1 MFTNQDNDRAV
12 RWNAAIVGVAFI
24 IATAAGSVAAAIGS
38 PILETPD
45 YLSKIAA
52 NEGTVL
58 LGAFLTFLMSVACA
72 GVGLGLYP
80 ILRRYSVG
88 LAIGATGFRL
98 LESMTQVLWGV
109 GVIALLALSREFVGA
124 GAPDAGYFQ
133 TIGAVVQAS
142 SEWIS
147 NGVTLIFWCIGA
159 FMYYG
164 LFYRY
169 RLVPRWLSAWGL
181 VGITLTVITSV
192 LVMLG
197 IIPGFG
203 TVQMIS
209 NLPIALQ
216 EMVFAVWL
224 IAKGINTPGERK

>member
-1 MFTNQDNDRAV
+1 MTRL
-12 RWNAAIVGVAFI
+12 NATIVGVLFI
-24 IATAAGSVAAAIGS
+24 IATAAGSIAAAMGN
-38 PILETPD
+38 PILEAPD
-45 YLSKIAA
+45 YLSTIAI

-58 LGAFLTFLMSVACA
+58 LGAFLTFLMSIACA

-80 ILRRYSVG
+80 ILRRYSVS

-98 LESMTQVLWGV
+98 LESMTQVLWGA
-109 GVIALLALSREFVGA
+109 GVIGLLALSREYVNA
-124 GAPDAGYFQ
+124 GAPDATFYQ
-133 TIGAVVQAS
+133 TIGTVIQTGG
-142 SEWIS
+142 EWIS

-164 LFYRY
+164 IFYRFH
-169 RLVPRWLSAWGL
+169 LVPRWLSAWGL
-181 VGITLTVITSV
+181 VGITLTVVTST
-192 LVMLG
+192 LVMVG

-224 IAKGINTPGERK
+224 IAKGIHTPGERK